1 MICNRSVVSMVLSH
15 VPQLEMEAR
24 GGHARWLVTRLII
37 NFDLVLIP
45 SLPTV
50 LRYPVRT
57 CPYRSGPL
65 GDLGR
70 ASSDML
76 KS

>member
-1 MICNRSVVSMVLSH
+1 MVLSH

-24 GGHARWLVTRLII
+24 GGHARWPVTRPII
-37 NFDLVLIP
+37 NFDLVLIS

-50 LRYPVRT
+50 LRYPIRT
-57 CPYRSGPL
+57 CPYRSGPI
-65 GDLGR
+65 GDPGR

-76 KS
+76 KF

>member
-1 MICNRSVVSMVLSH
+1 MVLSH
-15 VPQLEMEAR
+15 VPQLEMKAR
-24 GGHARWLVTRLII
+24 GGHARWSVARPII
-37 NFDLVLIP
+37 IFGLVLIP
-45 SLPTV
+45 SLSTV

-57 CPYRSGPL
+57 CAYRSGPI

>member
-1 MICNRSVVSMVLSH
+1 MK
-15 VPQLEMEAR
+15 AR
-24 GGHARWLVTRLII
+24 GGHAGWLVTRPII
-37 NFDLVLIP
+37 NFDLVLIS

-50 LRYPVRT
+50 LRYLVRT
-57 CPYRSGPL
+57 FPYRSGPI

-76 KS
+76 VAKLSA